1 MVHVAV
7 PELNDPVDA
16 AQLLTPAVPETVQVT
31 APVGAAPP
39 VGPESVAVK
48 VTLEPSA
55 GLEALLVTTLVGVTW
70 PTVTVSLLEMTL
82 A

>member
-16 AQLLTPAVPETVQVT
+16 AQVVIPAVPVTVQVT

-48 VTLEPSA
+48 VTLEPSVV
-55 GLEALLVTTLVGVTW
+55 GVELVTPLVAVAW